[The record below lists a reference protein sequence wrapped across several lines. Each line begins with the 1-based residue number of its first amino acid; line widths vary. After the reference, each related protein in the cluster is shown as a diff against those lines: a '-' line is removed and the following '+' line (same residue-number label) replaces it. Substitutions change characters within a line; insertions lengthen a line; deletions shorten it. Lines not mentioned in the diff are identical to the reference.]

1 MKKRITRRSF
11 VAATGA
17 LALGGAAAQT
27 EEEKNAVGS
36 TQTSSGNEAGA
47 AKPNVLVIH
56 TDQHRIECLGASG
69 NTDIRTP
76 HIDALANDGVR
87 YDNSFCPFPVCTPS
101 RYSLLSGRYVH
112 EHRGWTNHSTLRP
125 GTPTFPSILKDAGYK
140 TKAVGKM
147 HFTPTYLDLGFD
159 EMELSEQNGP
169 GRWDDDYHRYLRDLG
184 LVDYNDLEDQENP
197 WRKSARRIYWETFGA
212 LASNLPDKHHSTTW
226 TGDRAVETLEQWSP
240 SGNLL
245 MAGFIKPHHPF
256 DPPPEWAERYNP
268 DDLEILPGYTP
279 ECFAHDLEFSRGYF
293 PHEALHPDAVR
304 RATAYYYAAI
314 EHIDHQVG
322 RMIDVLKRKGLY
334 DNTLIIFTSDHGE
347 YMGYHHLLLKGN
359 YMYDPVVKVP
369 LIIKYLRGPKAGTAS
384 QALVSNV
391 DVAPTILD
399 QVSCSPADGMHGR
412 NLAQDTEGRDIVFAE
427 AGRGGLL
434 MARTQT
440 RKFMFWQPKNR
451 IFLYDLEN
459 DPFETNNVA
468 DHPDYRDETAT
479 LKKAALDWLG
489 PQPVPETYLDEDA
502 PIIDQPNARTWS
514 DGHRPGMIAYYDEAM
529 KQTPA

>member
-268 DDLEILPGYTP
+268 DDL
-279 ECFAHDLEFSRGYF
+279 
-293 PHEALHPDAVR
+293 
-304 RATAYYYAAI
+304 
-314 EHIDHQVG
+314 
-322 RMIDVLKRKGLY
+322 
-334 DNTLIIFTSDHGE
+334 
-347 YMGYHHLLLKGN
+347 
-359 YMYDPVVKVP
+359 
-369 LIIKYLRGPKAGTAS
+369 
-384 QALVSNV
+384 
-391 DVAPTILD
+391 
-399 QVSCSPADGMHGR
+399 
-412 NLAQDTEGRDIVFAE
+412 
-427 AGRGGLL
+427 
-434 MARTQT
+434 
-440 RKFMFWQPKNR
+440 
-451 IFLYDLEN
+451 
-459 DPFETNNVA
+459 
-468 DHPDYRDETAT
+468 
-479 LKKAALDWLG
+479 
-489 PQPVPETYLDEDA
+489 
-502 PIIDQPNARTWS
+502 
-514 DGHRPGMIAYYDEAM
+514 
-529 KQTPA
+529 